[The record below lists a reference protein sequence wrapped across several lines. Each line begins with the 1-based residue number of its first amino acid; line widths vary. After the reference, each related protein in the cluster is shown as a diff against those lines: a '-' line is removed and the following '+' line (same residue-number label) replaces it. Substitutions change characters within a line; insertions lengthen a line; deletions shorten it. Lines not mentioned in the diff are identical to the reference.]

1 MARYDENRRS
11 HTLLPRKSKPTNER
25 EQNQACLYFAERGGG
40 RRSQPRDADRA
51 DCGDDKSPTATYS
64 QGWTTCYI
72 KLGLCCYMSL
82 PQYVCQGRRTDNVDD
97 LKAFEN
103 IMNKVYTISFP
114 EARNVVVS
122 GDIHG
127 DFNLLVY
134 KLCVQIPNI
143 HLISQLSISKQYILA
158 ATNRKSIEIRN

>member
-1 MARYDENRRS
+1 MFC
-11 HTLLPRKSKPTNER
+11 NE
-25 EQNQACLYFAERGGG
+25 C
-40 RRSQPRDADRA
+40 
-51 DCGDDKSPTATYS
+51 S
-64 QGWTTCYI
+64 QGSP
-72 KLGLCCYMSL
+72 KAA
-82 PQYVCQGRRTDNVDD
+82 GRRTDYVDD

-103 IMNKVYTISFP
+103 IMNKVYTLSFP